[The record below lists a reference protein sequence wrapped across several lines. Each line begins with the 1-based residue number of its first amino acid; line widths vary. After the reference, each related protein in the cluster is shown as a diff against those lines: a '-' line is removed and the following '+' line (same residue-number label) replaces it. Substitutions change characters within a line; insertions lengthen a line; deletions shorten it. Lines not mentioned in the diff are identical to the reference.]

1 MRKLMG
7 VVGALAAAT
16 LAGTALPAQASTFLG
31 NQTFK
36 SVRTGNCIA
45 DLTEGL
51 RTSPCNSQS
60 YQSWGVYAAP
70 NVRAFKNVK
79 TGRCIQGGWDA
90 RVVSVVC
97 QGSDYQRFNIVH
109 YSDGSIA
116 FRNVATSG
124 GSGTTGGNC
133 ITVQSD
139 ASLKLAPCNGTSS
152 QRFK

>member
-16 LAGTALPAQASTFLG
+16 LAGTALPAQASTFVS

-51 RTSPCNSQS
+51 RTSPCVGKSFQL
-60 YQSWGVYAAP
+60 WGVYAAP
-70 NVRAFKNVK
+70 NVRAFKNVS

-97 QGSDYQRFNIVH
+97 QGSDYQRFNILH

-116 FRNVATSG
+116 FRNVATSP
-124 GSGTTGGNC
+124 SGTSGGNC

-152 QRFK
+152 QKFI